1 MYLEGQFVDG
11 KPEGT
16 TFLEGN
22 SLFCAFGPSTRR
34 RFSHF
39 STVYFTS
46 MGNETSQ
53 YQDAAAVDPTQ
64 NEDRVLTVG
73 TTDGPADPSVGPAY
87 DAWVDPDYETY
98 ISTNM
103 TYEVVVTKD
112 TSKFKW
118 RKYAAGMNPQGEA
131 NLEDVTVTLPGGN
144 PEDVDSETGITTV
157 GIYTNSFD
165 YTYEL
170 KVPTGFTSYF
180 QWRKYPKGETNA
192 SASAWS
198 ANFLIPT
205 TESSAQALDSGLS
218 IYFNSETFT
227 SQTEWSFTV
236 TAEGSGRGV
245 FSDPVAIST
254 SPLVLDLGVTVRF
267 STTAGKGQLDRW
279 VFDALTY
286 KPNVVPATW
295 VSDRHVRCPVP
306 AYDAGLW
313 DTDEALAGIQHELKI
328 SNRGNYSFTDPCFT
342 AVADGRTVCG
352 ATVTHADFDT
362 RGPPHESSLEGFTEN
377 MKIYVDG
384 FYSGDAEQKY
394 HVEVTQASPLK
405 FKWRKSSVGND
416 AVGTAWSSEVAVA
429 EAETTQTLAG
439 LAGGNSGLT
448 DGTRS
453 LPYQQYAE
461 EDQNGFVQLELG
473 VKIKFATK
481 SGKSVG
487 DKWSFVAKT
496 FWSTPFSAVSFSDVG
511 EQAAADDSLLDLGG
525 VYSGAESRTYELV
538 IQVDTGAFK
547 YRSYPYG
554 KAASG
559 TFSDAISVST
569 SWTDL
574 DRNIRLR
581 FKTLVGKTHGDT
593 FTFNA
598 YRGHVITYMARP
610 YLQTEATIRGQVGS
624 GSYTPGDPRVPTAS
638 GVYLGSDEAH
648 FEVKIAGTCTT
659 SCTQFKW
666 RKVLWGKKED
676 HYSRVSVG
684 WSDLVDMTSG
694 LHDLSDGVRVQ
705 WGITSGYKKD
715 NTYSFSA
722 RPVPSSILPAVSGW
736 SEDAIP
742 DSPSVLVSG
751 AYTPNLNNYST
762 TDTGISRFSSDDA
775 LVTIEFDSATQ
786 FRWRKD
792 TGAFS
797 SLLTVDP
804 DRALSLTDGL
814 NVTFSSANGYTA
826 GKKYLIPMKSHLP
839 TVTNVT
845 TAHTGGKSFPRV
857 TSPVADVG
865 NYLNSNHG
873 SLIGDVVPMKANLG
887 WHTITAVPTPGHVE
901 NGRYGLS
908 NVINSVPT
916 SGYVSNHYPDISV
929 EIAGEAIYTP
939 VASAMPGIVR
949 VTGTYSGTSS
959 WVYEIV
965 ATGSVGSDVKWRRY
979 AKGTSPGD
987 TSYSAN
993 LDITGLNS
1001 EANTLSLDQGVEVYF
1016 VTSGTSLDTGMKW
1029 TFSAEK
1035 GHTFRFREVG
1045 RADWSSPIEISEG
1058 PQALVGGV
1066 SLQFS
1071 SLSGYTSGDQFLVTN
1086 RTVDSYGVY
1095 AGDYD
1100 ATYEI
1105 EIHEPISSEV
1115 TSPVLERAAGSD
1127 TTGLASNLKV
1137 SGTYAGKVT
1146 YFYEV
1151 EIADASGTAST
1162 FKWRKYLEGASA
1174 GAGPFYAARDVTLAT
1189 QPQEL
1194 DEGVKVSW
1202 GAVTGHTTGDTWTFS
1217 VRKGDSFKW
1226 KKLDAAGEVKDS
1238 SPSTGIKISGVGRIR
1253 AEGERGNLLESLGSY
1268 SGSAD
1273 ATYVIEML
1281 NKSTAAFRWRKAP
1294 RDLPAHAVLLDEGW
1308 SQTVNVVVGQVQHL
1322 SDGVYVQFS
1331 SESLQAGDIF
1341 YIDAK
1346 ATSAHHLSNG
1356 VYVNFGAT
1364 SGYALGDKWSFNA
1377 TAPILARGP
1386 MQGGTELLVSGTGF
1400 IDSDKLTCRLFDER
1414 SRHTMFL
1421 PATFISPTLLSC
1433 VTTAHHPDTIMDPV
1447 FTGVGSS
1454 NVDVGGLFHGEQDT
1468 EYTVKISGKAGSRLT
1483 YEWTATDHLG
1493 RPITHRGLQNGTVW
1507 NTAGFY
1513 SVGWEGVQFR
1523 FPDPASSYEV
1533 GDQWSVKALALSES
1547 EHPHIGYETIRPGVS
1562 KKVYVSNDKLSYSE
1576 FPAESASPG
1585 FAKFLFSD
1593 VYVSVSGNDAA
1604 GDGTY
1609 SEPYRTI
1616 QQAVKASLQGAGN
1629 EDTIVVLDGRYTG
1642 VGNNGLHPMGKKLT
1656 LRAAN
1661 FGESVIDCSDSD
1673 SPELL
1678 ANGDRH
1684 GPALSTG
1691 SFLIKGINTEGCYNR
1706 GH

>member
-1 MYLEGQFVDG
+1 MYSLAHHTS
-11 KPEGT
+11 T
-16 TFLEGN
+16 TISPPRTAE
-22 SLFCAFGPSTRR
+22 
-34 RFSHF
+34 
-39 STVYFTS
+39 
-46 MGNETSQ
+46 
-53 YQDAAAVDPTQ
+53 
-64 NEDRVLTVG
+64 
-73 TTDGPADPSVGPAY
+73 SV
-87 DAWVDPDYETY
+87 
-98 ISTNM
+98 
-103 TYEVVVTKD
+103 
-112 TSKFKW
+112 
-118 RKYAAGMNPQGEA
+118 
-131 NLEDVTVTLPGGN
+131 
-144 PEDVDSETGITTV
+144 
-157 GIYTNSFD
+157 
-165 YTYEL
+165 
-170 KVPTGFTSYF
+170 
-180 QWRKYPKGETNA
+180 
-192 SASAWS
+192 
-198 ANFLIPT
+198 LIPT
-205 TESSAQALDSGLS
+205 TESSAQTLDSGLS

-254 SPLVLDLGVTVRF
+254 SPFVLDLGVTVRF
-267 STTAGKGQLDRW
+267 STSAGKGQLDRW

-295 VSDRHVRCPVP
+295 VSDRHVKCPVP

-328 SNRGNYSFTDPCFT
+328 SNRGNNSFTDACFT
-342 AVADGRTVCG
+342 AAADGRTVCG

-416 AVGTAWSSEVAVA
+416 AVGTAWSSEIAVA
-429 EAETTQTLAG
+429 EADTTQTLAG
-439 LAGGNSGLT
+439 LAGGNIGVT

-453 LPYQQYAE
+453 LRYQQYVE
-461 EDQNGFVQLELG
+461 EDQNGFVELELG

-511 EQAAADDSLLDLGG
+511 EQASADDSLLDLGG
-525 VYSGAESRTYELV
+525 VYSGAASRTYELV

-554 KAASG
+554 EAASG

-569 SWTDL
+569 AWTDL

-581 FKTLVGKTHGDT
+581 FKTLVGKTNGDT

-598 YRGHVITYMARP
+598 YKGHVVTYMARP
-610 YLQTEATIRGQVGS
+610 YLQTEPTTFTHN
-624 GSYTPGDPRVPTAS
+624 TPGDPRVPTVS
-638 GVYLGSDEAH
+638 GVYLGSDEAS
-648 FEVKIAGTCTT
+648 FEVKIAGSCTT
-659 SCTQFKW
+659 SCTQFQW
-666 RKVLWGKKED
+666 RKYLLWKDED
-676 HYSRVSVG
+676 HYSRESVG
-684 WSDLVDMTSG
+684 WSDLVDMTSAF
-694 LHDLSDGVRVQ
+694 HDLSDGVKVQ
-705 WGITSGYKKD
+705 WGITSGYKK
-715 NTYSFSA
+715 NNVYLYMA

-742 DSPSVLVSG
+742 ASPSVLVSG
-751 AYTPNLNNYST
+751 AYAPKINDVSST
-762 TDTGISRFSSDDA
+762 DAGISRFSSSDA

-786 FRWRKD
+786 FRWRKN
-792 TGAFS
+792 TGTFS
-797 SLLTVDP
+797 SLVTVDP
-804 DRALSLTDGL
+804 DKAFSLTDGL
-814 NVTFSSANGYTA
+814 NVTFTHANGYTA
-826 GKKYLIPMKSHLP
+826 GKKYLVPMKSHLP

-865 NYLNSNHG
+865 NYLNTNHG
-873 SLIGDVVPMKANLG
+873 SLIGDVVPMDGNLG
-887 WHTITAVPTPGHVE
+887 WHTVTAVPTPGHIE

-916 SGYVSNHYPDISV
+916 SGYVSNHYPDINV
-929 EIAGEAIYTP
+929 GIVGGAIYTP
-939 VASAMPGIVR
+939 VVSAMPSVLR
-949 VTGTYSGTSS
+949 VTGTFSGTSS
-959 WVYEIV
+959 WVYEIA
-965 ATGSVGSDVKWRRY
+965 ATGASTVKWRRY
-979 AKGTSPGD
+979 AKGASPAD
-987 TSYSAN
+987 VAYSYDITITSYTS
-993 LDITGLNS
+993 D
-1001 EANTLSLDQGVEVYF
+1001 ANTLNIDLGVKLYF
-1016 VTSGTSLDTGMKW
+1016 VTSGQPLDTGMKW

-1045 RADWSSPIEISEG
+1045 RAGWSSPIEISG
-1058 PQALVGGV
+1058 DPQALVGGV

-1071 SLSGYTSGDQFLVTN
+1071 SLSGYTPGDQFLVTN

-1105 EIHEPISSEV
+1105 EIYEPISSEV
-1115 TSPVLERAAGSD
+1115 TPPVLERPSGSE

-1137 SGTYAGKVT
+1137 SGTYTGKVT

-1151 EIADASGTAST
+1151 EIADASGSAST

-1174 GAGPFYAARDVTLAT
+1174 GSGPFHTARDVTLAT

-1194 DEGVKVSW
+1194 DEGVEVSW
-1202 GAVTGHTTGDTWTFS
+1202 GAVTGHTNGDKWTFS
-1217 VRKGDSFKW
+1217 VRKGDSFRW
-1226 KKLDAAGEVKDS
+1226 KKVDAAGEVKDS
-1238 SPSTGIKISGVGRIR
+1238 SPDTGIKISGVGRIR
-1253 AEGERGNLLESLGSY
+1253 AEGERGDRLESLGSY

-1273 ATYVIEML
+1273 AIYVIEML
-1281 NKSTAAFRWRKAP
+1281 NKGTAAFRWRKAP

-1308 SQTVNVVVGQVQHL
+1308 SQTVNVVVGQAQHL

-1331 SESLQAGDIF
+1331 SEALQAGDIF

-1386 MQGGTELLVSGTGF
+1386 LQGGTELLVSGTGF
-1400 IDSDKLTCRLFDER
+1400 IDSDKLTCRLTDER
-1414 SRHTMFL
+1414 SRYTMFL

-1433 VTTAHHPDTIMDPV
+1433 VTEAHRPDTIMDPV

-1454 NVDVGGLFHGEQDT
+1454 NVAVGGLYYGEQDA
-1468 EYTVKISGKAGSRLT
+1468 EYTVKISGKAGSSMT
-1483 YEWTATDHLG
+1483 YDWTATDHLG
-1493 RPITHRGLQNGTVW
+1493 RPISMQGYQNGTVEHA
-1507 NTAGFY
+1507 TAFY
-1513 SVGWEGVQFR
+1513 SIGFDGVQFR
-1523 FPDPASSYEV
+1523 FPDPVSSYEV
-1533 GDQWSVKALALSES
+1533 GDQWTVKALTLSES

-1562 KKVYVSNDKLSYSE
+1562 KKVYVSNDKLSYSD
-1576 FPAESASPG
+1576 FPSESATPG

-1604 GDGTY
+1604 GDGTC

-1706 GH
+1706 R

>member
-1 MYLEGQFVDG
+1 M
-11 KPEGT
+11 
-16 TFLEGN
+16 
-22 SLFCAFGPSTRR
+22 
-34 RFSHF
+34 
-39 STVYFTS
+39 
-46 MGNETSQ
+46 
-53 YQDAAAVDPTQ
+53 
-64 NEDRVLTVG
+64 
-73 TTDGPADPSVGPAY
+73 
-87 DAWVDPDYETY
+87 
-98 ISTNM
+98 
-103 TYEVVVTKD
+103 
-112 TSKFKW
+112 
-118 RKYAAGMNPQGEA
+118 
-131 NLEDVTVTLPGGN
+131 
-144 PEDVDSETGITTV
+144 
-157 GIYTNSFD
+157 
-165 YTYEL
+165 
-170 KVPTGFTSYF
+170 
-180 QWRKYPKGETNA
+180 
-192 SASAWS
+192 
-198 ANFLIPT
+198 
-205 TESSAQALDSGLS
+205 
-218 IYFNSETFT
+218 
-227 SQTEWSFTV
+227 
-236 TAEGSGRGV
+236 
-245 FSDPVAIST
+245 
-254 SPLVLDLGVTVRF
+254 
-267 STTAGKGQLDRW
+267 
-279 VFDALTY
+279 
-286 KPNVVPATW
+286 
-295 VSDRHVRCPVP
+295 
-306 AYDAGLW
+306 
-313 DTDEALAGIQHELKI
+313 
-328 SNRGNYSFTDPCFT
+328 
-342 AVADGRTVCG
+342 
-352 ATVTHADFDT
+352 
-362 RGPPHESSLEGFTEN
+362 
-377 MKIYVDG
+377 
-384 FYSGDAEQKY
+384 
-394 HVEVTQASPLK
+394 K

-416 AVGTAWSSEVAVA
+416 AVGTAWSSEIAVA
-429 EAETTQTLAG
+429 EADTTQTLAG
-439 LAGGNSGLT
+439 LAGGNIGVT

-453 LPYQQYAE
+453 LRYQQYVE
-461 EDQNGFVQLELG
+461 EDQNGFVELELG

-511 EQAAADDSLLDLGG
+511 EQASADDSLLDLGG
-525 VYSGAESRTYELV
+525 VYSGAASRTYELV

-554 KAASG
+554 EAASG

-569 SWTDL
+569 AWTDL

-581 FKTLVGKTHGDT
+581 FKTLVGKTNGDT

-598 YRGHVITYMARP
+598 YKGHVVTYMARP
-610 YLQTEATIRGQVGS
+610 YLQTEPTTFTHN
-624 GSYTPGDPRVPTAS
+624 TPGDPRVPTVS
-638 GVYLGSDEAH
+638 GVYLGSDEAS
-648 FEVKIAGTCTT
+648 FEVKIAGSCTT
-659 SCTQFKW
+659 SCTQFQW
-666 RKVLWGKKED
+666 RKYLLWKDED
-676 HYSRVSVG
+676 HYSRESVG
-684 WSDLVDMTSG
+684 WSDLVDMTSAF
-694 LHDLSDGVRVQ
+694 HDLSDGVKVQ
-705 WGITSGYKKD
+705 WGITSGYKK
-715 NTYSFSA
+715 NNVYLYMA

-742 DSPSVLVSG
+742 ASPSVLVSG
-751 AYTPNLNNYST
+751 AYAPKINDVSST
-762 TDTGISRFSSDDA
+762 DAGISRFSSSDA

-786 FRWRKD
+786 FRWRKN
-792 TGAFS
+792 TGTFS
-797 SLLTVDP
+797 SLVTVDP
-804 DRALSLTDGL
+804 DKAFSLTDGL
-814 NVTFSSANGYTA
+814 NVTFTHANGYTA
-826 GKKYLIPMKSHLP
+826 GKKYLVPMKSHLP

-865 NYLNSNHG
+865 NYLNTNHG
-873 SLIGDVVPMKANLG
+873 SLIGDVVPMDGNLG
-887 WHTITAVPTPGHVE
+887 WHTVTAVPTPGHIE

-916 SGYVSNHYPDISV
+916 SGYVSNHYPDINV
-929 EIAGEAIYTP
+929 EIVGGAIYTP
-939 VASAMPGIVR
+939 VVSAMPSVLR
-949 VTGTYSGTSS
+949 VTGTFSGTS
-959 WVYEIV
+959 WVYEIA
-965 ATGSVGSDVKWRRY
+965 ATGASTVKWRRY
-979 AKGTSPGD
+979 AKGASPAD
-987 TSYSAN
+987 VAYSYDITITSYTS
-993 LDITGLNS
+993 D
-1001 EANTLSLDQGVEVYF
+1001 ANTLNIDLGVKLYF
-1016 VTSGTSLDTGMKW
+1016 VTSGQPLDTGMKW

-1045 RADWSSPIEISEG
+1045 RAGWSSPIEISG
-1058 PQALVGGV
+1058 DPQALVGGV

-1071 SLSGYTSGDQFLVTN
+1071 SLSGYTPGDQFLVTN

-1105 EIHEPISSEV
+1105 EIYEPISSEV
-1115 TSPVLERAAGSD
+1115 TPPVLERPSGSE

-1137 SGTYAGKVT
+1137 SGTYTGKVT

-1151 EIADASGTAST
+1151 EIADASGSAST

-1174 GAGPFYAARDVTLAT
+1174 GSGPFHTARDVTLAT

-1194 DEGVKVSW
+1194 DEGVEVSW
-1202 GAVTGHTTGDTWTFS
+1202 GAVTGHTNGDKWTFS
-1217 VRKGDSFKW
+1217 VRKGDSFRW
-1226 KKLDAAGEVKDS
+1226 KKVDAAGEVKDS
-1238 SPSTGIKISGVGRIR
+1238 SPDTGIKISGVGRIR
-1253 AEGERGNLLESLGSY
+1253 AEGERGDRFESLGSY

-1273 ATYVIEML
+1273 AIYVIEML
-1281 NKSTAAFRWRKAP
+1281 NKGTAAFRWRKAP

-1308 SQTVNVVVGQVQHL
+1308 SQTVNVVVGQAQHL

-1331 SESLQAGDIF
+1331 SEALQAGDIF

-1386 MQGGTELLVSGTGF
+1386 LQGGTELLVSGTGF
-1400 IDSDKLTCRLFDER
+1400 IDSDKLTCRLTDER
-1414 SRHTMFL
+1414 SRYTMFL

-1433 VTTAHHPDTIMDPV
+1433 VTEAHRPDIIMDPV

-1454 NVDVGGLFHGEQDT
+1454 NVAVGGLYYGEQDA
-1468 EYTVKISGKAGSRLT
+1468 EYTVKISGKAGSSMT
-1483 YEWTATDHLG
+1483 YDWTATDHLG
-1493 RPITHRGLQNGTVW
+1493 RPISMQGYQNGTVEHA
-1507 NTAGFY
+1507 TAFY
-1513 SVGWEGVQFR
+1513 SIGFDGVQFR
-1523 FPDPASSYEV
+1523 FPDPVSSYEV
-1533 GDQWSVKALALSES
+1533 GDQWTVKALTLSES

-1576 FPAESASPG
+1576 FPSESATPG

-1706 GH
+1706 R